1 MRAILEDK
9 TIFKIFLSML
19 TNKTLG
25 DDSAKAVSLGQVKT
39 SARAVQSIPLQNV
52 MTVKQQTP
60 QPQEQ
65 RQKTSGRKRAFSSTS
80 VEDNTST
87 PKSMKMMKSPMPHGT
102 DCVKTPI
109 LNGPTFPALGV
120 QGGQSAQISSSS
132 LEINFSVLASVIF
145 YSVLR
150 YVDQWPAV
158 FLKLFAEDSFGPR
171 IWVDDDRCQLFV
183 QNLTMALDSS
193 SNEASVSAEY
203 FVKNF
208 DSFLSGDVPMQ
219 NEIDG
224 DGSDSDSGD
233 EEYVL
238 EGAIGGL
245 PLTINKTQPALTL
258 DDSSSSGEELSSNE
272 LVISTNEARGHL
284 QDDAESESTTS
295 QGSDDN
301 ARDGISPL
309 PSQSS
314 QGQSQEQ
321 IQIQPWWKC
330 EKIIKDK
337 VCNRYFGV
345 NRDAAFDMIGSALS
359 ARLGEKV
366 KQNSS
371 LLSTLPAFTRIPRVR
386 SLAAS
391 QLEKWLQSP
400 ALSGLA
406 RKLFSTTVGRIEN
419 VDPPLPEDISAIQSI
434 LSMSLKANQVS
445 NHCTLEESLI

>member
-1 MRAILEDK
+1 
-9 TIFKIFLSML
+9 ML
-19 TNKTLG
+19 TNKTSG
-25 DDSAKAVSLGQVKT
+25 ED
-39 SARAVQSIPLQNV
+39 SARAPPLGQNKTNARAAQSIPLQNV
-52 MTVKQQTP
+52 MAVKQQTP
-60 QPQEQ
+60 QQQEQ
-65 RQKTSGRKRAFSSTS
+65 RLKSSGRKRAFSSTS
-80 VEDNTST
+80 TDDNTSLLS
-87 PKSMKMMKSPMPHGT
+87 PKSMKMTKSPMQHGT
-102 DCVKTPI
+102 DYIKTPT
-109 LNGPTFPALGV
+109 LNGPTLPALGGP
-120 QGGQSAQISSSS
+120 GGQNGQVSSS
-132 LEINFSVLASVIF
+132 LEINFSVLASVVF

-171 IWVDDDRCQLFV
+171 LWVDDDRCQLFV

-193 SNEASVSAEY
+193 SNTASVGAES

-208 DSFLSGDVPMQ
+208 DSFLTGDVLMQ
-219 NEIDG
+219 NEING

-238 EGAIGGL
+238 EGATGGL
-245 PLTINKTQPALTL
+245 PLTINNIQPAPTL
-258 DDSSSSGEELSSNE
+258 DDSSSSGEELPSNE
-272 LVISTNEARGHL
+272 VVISTIKARGPL
-284 QDDAESESTTS
+284 QDDAESESRSTTS
-295 QGSDDN
+295 QGSNDN
-301 ARDGISPL
+301 ARNGISPI

-314 QGQSQEQ
+314 QGQSQE
-321 IQIQPWWKC
+321 QIQPWWKC

-345 NRDAAFDMIGSALS
+345 NKDAAFDLMGSALS
-359 ARLGEKV
+359 TRLGEKV

-371 LLSTLPAFTRIPRVR
+371 LLSTLPDFTRIPRVR

-445 NHCTLEESLI
+445 NHCTFEKSLI

>member
-1 MRAILEDK
+1 
-9 TIFKIFLSML
+9 
-19 TNKTLG
+19 
-25 DDSAKAVSLGQVKT
+25 
-39 SARAVQSIPLQNV
+39 
-52 MTVKQQTP
+52 
-60 QPQEQ
+60 
-65 RQKTSGRKRAFSSTS
+65 
-80 VEDNTST
+80 
-87 PKSMKMMKSPMPHGT
+87 
-102 DCVKTPI
+102 
-109 LNGPTFPALGV
+109 
-120 QGGQSAQISSSS
+120 
-132 LEINFSVLASVIF
+132 
-145 YSVLR
+145 
-150 YVDQWPAV
+150 
-158 FLKLFAEDSFGPR
+158 
-171 IWVDDDRCQLFV
+171 V

-193 SNEASVSAEY
+193 SNEASVGAES

-219 NEIDG
+219 NEING
-224 DGSDSDSGD
+224 DGSDSDSDSGD

-238 EGAIGGL
+238 EGAAGGL
-245 PLTINKTQPALTL
+245 PLTINRIQPAPTL

-272 LVISTNEARGHL
+272 LIISTNGARGPL
-284 QDDAESESTTS
+284 QDDADSESTTS
-295 QGSDDN
+295 QGSNDN
-301 ARDGISPL
+301 ARNGISPI

-314 QGQSQEQ
+314 QVPSQE
-321 IQIQPWWKC
+321 QIQPWWKC

-359 ARLGEKV
+359 ARLSEKV

-406 RKLFSTTVGRIEN
+406 RKLFSTTVARIEN

-434 LSMSLKANQVS
+434 LSMSLKANQVRTTAHS
-445 NHCTLEESLI
+445 